1 MVTTPLAPHVGVEVT
16 GVSGRELV
24 DPARAEE
31 CRAALDRHGVVVYRE
46 ADPSDDELVG
56 FSRLLG
62 EVVPN
67 PTGEHEHPEIATI
80 TLDPARTN
88 AVLAWYRQGNFLWH
102 IDGATDALPQR
113 ATLLVA
119 REVDEAGG
127 DTEFATT
134 YAARVQDLGRVR
146 IVVR

>member
-67 PTGEHEHPEIATI
+67 PTGEHEHPEIAAAAA
-80 TLDPARTN
+80 PGR
-88 AVLAWYRQGNFLWH
+88 
-102 IDGATDALPQR
+102 
-113 ATLLVA
+113 
-119 REVDEAGG
+119 GG
-127 DTEFATT
+127 PDHLRPGE
-134 YAARVQDLGRVR
+134 RRRHPLG
-146 IVVR
+146 